1 MRTYALIT
9 PPAAVL
15 DHLRA
20 AIDEVAP
27 SVGDL
32 PWMHPDGWNCRVA
45 GFGNLGLEDTTLV
58 MNTLEKIGTYCPPL
72 MLQLAGAEARPADD
86 SAEELA
92 VGVQGDVQGLKS
104 LAGAIPSMVQ
114 PQGLF
119 LDRRNF
125 RSVVTVAQGAREPFS
140 ATSALAALGGY
151 LGPEW
156 TATEMRLVRLVPGR
170 VDDPAGGHYEDMV
183 RYQFSAPPEPVE
195 ATTYAGASAER

>member
-1 MRTYALIT
+1 MRMYALIT
-9 PPAAVL
+9 PPAEVL

-20 AIDEVAP
+20 AVDEAAP
-27 SVGDL
+27 AVGDL

-45 GFGNLGLEDTTLV
+45 SFGNLGLEDTTLV

-72 MLQLAGAEARPADD
+72 TLQLAGAEARPADEA
-86 SAEELA
+86 AEEFA
-92 VGVQGDVQGLKS
+92 VGVQGDVKGLRS

-125 RSVVTVAQGAREPFS
+125 RCVVTIAQGAREPFS

-151 LGPEW
+151 RGPEW
-156 TATEMRLVRLVPGR
+156 TATEMRFVRLVPGR

-183 RYQFSAPPEPVE
+183 RYRFSAPPEPVE
-195 ATTYAGASAER
+195 DTRYAGAAVER